1 MGTENTEHTHHS
13 EHRTHG
19 SHHSEGSSHHH
30 SHHSSKHRMLESQK
44 VLDTAKK
51 AIKACIVLNAIYLI
65 AEAVIGLRTDSLS
78 LVADA
83 GYNLGDLLV
92 LTLALYAIKLRTTPS
107 YQSETQAYRR
117 YSALSLIVNTSVLL
131 VMVGVISML
140 AITRLHNEWH
150 HAGHGLT
157 MVITAGVGILI
168 NGITTWIL
176 YKNQSRSSGVRNAFI
191 NMAADTFVSV
201 VVVIAGLVL
210 MADPTNH
217 LADAVAALIACLV
230 IVIFTIKLL
239 YTYVRRSFRMAPN
252 RISIESVV
260 HAIRSVGHVKS
271 YRHINILTN
280 HSDDV
285 EVTAHVSLDDMSA
298 EQAVKM
304 EIKEN
309 LRRLGV
315 QIVTLSFKQHKSAE

>member
-1 MGTENTEHTHHS
+1 MGTEHTHHS
-13 EHRTHG
+13 EHS
-19 SHHSEGSSHHH
+19 SHHSDGGSHHH
-30 SHHSSKHRMLESQK
+30 SHHSSKRSMLESQK
-44 VLDTAKK
+44 ALSTARK
-51 AIKACIVLNAIYLI
+51 AIKACILMNAIYLI
-65 AEAVIGLRTDSLS
+65 AEAGIGLHTGSLS

-92 LTLALYAIKLRTTPS
+92 LTLALYAIKLRITPS
-107 YQSETQAYRR
+107 YQSITENYRR
-117 YSALSLIVNTSVLL
+117 YSVLSLTVNTTILL
-131 VMVGVISML
+131 LMAGVISIL
-140 AITRLHNEWH
+140 AISHLHNEWH
-150 HAGHGLT
+150 HGGQGLT
-157 MVITAGVGILI
+157 MVITAGAGILI

-210 MADPTNH
+210 MCAPTNH
-217 LADAVAALIACLV
+217 LADPVAALIACVV
-230 IVIFTIKLL
+230 IVVFTIKLL
-239 YTYVRRSFRMAPN
+239 YTYVRRSFRMAPG
-252 RISIESVV
+252 RISIDQVV
-260 HAIRSVGHVKS
+260 HAIRSAEHVKS
-271 YRHINILTN
+271 YRHINILSN

-285 EVTAHVSLDDMSA
+285 EVTAHVSLDDLSA

-315 QIVTLSFKQHKSAE
+315 QIVTLSFKQHKAAE